1 MRIVHFDVDDL
12 HNPWGG
18 GQARRTYEVSKRL
31 ATWFGWDVT
40 VVTGHYP
47 GAIPREVDVPRGRLR
62 YIRAG
67 GGPFPI
73 NFLSFVASMPLMVR
87 MIDHDLLIED
97 FTSPVG
103 PSALPRFATRPVVG
117 SAQFLFAPE
126 MARKYRLPFNLIATA
141 LFPGYQSLITLTN
154 HSKAL
159 LEPLAPT
166 ASVTQIPQG
175 LDRGSFVDRDLIVG
189 GGDCVLY
196 MGRLD
201 RDQKGIDILINAW
214 VVMPRGAR
222 PPLIIAGDGRDRLA
236 LMREVQM
243 RGLGQSISFAGRVD
257 GTSKASLLKRARIIV
272 MPSRY
277 ETYGIVAIEAM
288 AHGIPL
294 VASNL
299 PELREVAE
307 GGALLVPTADPHSLA
322 KAVAHLWDAK
332 DFRVLLGRTGRSRVE
347 GLTWD
352 LVASMQAA
360 VYVRAIHKHQ

>member
-18 GQARRTYEVSKRL
+18 GQARRTYEVSRRL

-67 GGPFPI
+67 AGPFPI
-73 NFLSFVASMPLMVR
+73 NFLSFVASMPLIVR
-87 MIDHDLLIED
+87 IIDHDLVIED

-117 SAQFLFAPE
+117 SAQFLFASE
-126 MARKYRLPFNLIATA
+126 MARKYRLPFNRIATA
-141 LFPGYQSLITLTN
+141 LLPGYRSLITLTN

-159 LEPLAPT
+159 LAPLAPL
-166 ASVTQIPQG
+166 ASVTHIPQG
-175 LDRGSFVDRDLIVG
+175 LNRGSFVDQDLIVG

-214 VVMPRGAR
+214 VVMPRDAR

-236 LMREVQM
+236 LTREVEM

-257 GTSKASLLKRARIIV
+257 GMSKASLLKQARIIV

-277 ETYGIVAIEAM
+277 ETYGLVAIEAM

-299 PELREVAE
+299 PELREVAD
-307 GGALLVPTADPHSLA
+307 GGALLVPTADPHLLA

-332 DFRVLLGRTGRSRVE
+332 EYRVLLGRTGRSRVE

-352 LVASMQAA
+352 LAASMQAA
-360 VYVRAIHKHQ
+360 VYVRAMHAH